1 MVAHLAAKREELESA
16 LAEAEAARER
26 HEAALAKAEAAL
38 FNSVTDAS
46 KIDANRA
53 EAAAKVESA
62 RARCRQL
69 YAALAEPGQSEFIT
83 RSRKR
88 TCAPVKPYGAIPKP
102 SAATSPPSIPSSEHA
117 VDAESKTL
125 QDDSRQR
132 ASIHRSDAVSSTQE
146 PNCRRARARPYLL
159 RQTIGFLALISAYLA
174 YFHVD
179 VQLQIVNL
187 PSILP

>member
-1 MVAHLAAKREELESA
+1 MVAYLAAKRETLESA

-26 HEAALAKAEAAL
+26 HEATLAKAEAAL

-53 EAAAKVESA
+53 EAAAKVETA

-69 YAALAEPGQSEFIT
+69 YAALAEPGHSEFIT

-88 TCAPVKPYGAIPKP
+88 MRTPAKPFGEFSKP
-102 SAATSPPSIPSSEHA
+102 GAATSPPSIPSSEHA
-117 VDAESKTL
+117 AGARKETS
-125 QDDSRQR
+125 QDELRQQKPIQR
-132 ASIHRSDAVSSTQE
+132 PKIGFWARERSLRYAI
-146 PNCRRARARPYLL
+146 ARTPLV
-159 RQTIGFLALISAYLA
+159 RQTIGFLALILAYLA

-179 VQLQIVNL
+179 VQLQIVSL
-187 PSILP
+187 PSIFP